1 MRKRFQK
8 LQERNK
14 IMSDN
19 EKVLTCLHCGNKT
32 SMKVV
37 ASHNLT
43 EDDDI
48 WDYSVDMYRPVYTVS
63 YYKRWDLYLCPVCKE
78 VTLERITSFSEE
90 TEPNGSP
97 IYNYEFIFPQ
107 NSYNNKYIP
116 KAVNDAFEA
125 ALKVSKLDGAICIM
139 ALRRTLEKMCKDK
152 GAAGDDLFK
161 KLKDL
166 QSKSVLPPIMDK
178 ISYILRKEGNSAAH
192 ADDVEFDSET
202 VSLMIEF
209 TKVVLDYVYSLPAK
223 IQQAQL
229 RIEENR
235 KKNEISE
242 G

>member
-1 MRKRFQK
+1 
-8 LQERNK
+8 
-14 IMSDN
+14 MSDN

-32 SMKVV
+32 PMKVV
-37 ASHNLT
+37 SSHNLT
-43 EDDDI
+43 EKDDI
-48 WDYSVDMYRPVYTVS
+48 WDHSSDLYQPVYIVS

-90 TEPNGSP
+90 IEPNGRP
-97 IYNYEFIFPQ
+97 IYHYEFIYPH
-107 NSYNNKYIP
+107 NTHNNEYIP

-125 ALKVSKLDGAICIM
+125 AIKVSKLDGAICIM
-139 ALRRTLEKMCKDK
+139 GLRRTLEKMCKDK
-152 GAAGDDLFK
+152 GATGDDLFR

-166 QSKSVLPPIMDK
+166 QLKSILPPIMDK

-192 ADDVEFDSET
+192 ADDIEFDTET

-209 TKVVLDYVYSLPAK
+209 TMVVLDYVYSLPAK

-235 KKNEISE
+235 KKIVNST